1 MSTTTYFDIQLPG
14 ENNYDWFTK
23 TNRAFSAIT
32 EKMVR
37 LQMPS
42 TTTLRWGDITNNR
55 YIEASTLGL
64 KLVGGIDFGTTPG
77 TNFRFPQGDEFPT
90 DPMIGGAFFR
100 TDEEILYVY
109 YDGDW
114 QAVTAASSEGITAA
128 GGLLI
133 TDLGTELG
141 SFAVSDG
148 ASGLELVTPGVNDTV
163 LTSDNTS
170 DSGWST
176 KTVFELLGPSL
187 AVGQFVVGI
196 GGDEVDAFSPG
207 ADGSLLV
214 ADSGEDAGLKWSTLN
229 AVLNTILTV
238 KGQLIARGAAN
249 PTAVTAPTGNDMV
262 LISDSTEAG
271 GVRWAQQTELGSLPS
286 TRTRVA
292 ADLYLH
298 ANYL

>member
-55 YIEASTLGL
+55 YLEASTLGL
-64 KLVGGIDFGTTPG
+64 KLVGGIDYGTTPG

-90 DPMIGGAFFR
+90 DPMIGEAFFR

-114 QAVTAASSEGITAA
+114 QAVSAASSEGISAA

-148 ASGLELVTPGVNDTV
+148 ASGIELVAPGANDTV
-163 LTSDNTS
+163 LTSDSTS
-170 DSGWST
+170 DSGWGY
-176 KTVFELLGPSL
+176 KTVLELLSAQLDKGE
-187 AVGQFVVGI
+187 FVI
-196 GGDEVDAFSPG
+196 GTGTGVDTITPG
-207 ADGSLLV
+207 ADDSILV
-214 ADSGEDAGLKWSTLN
+214 TDSGEDTGLKWASLN
-229 AVLNTILTV
+229 SLLNTILTV
-238 KGQLIARGAAN
+238 KGQLLARGAAN

-292 ADLYLH
+292 ADLFLH

>member
-55 YIEASTLGL
+55 YLEASTLGL

-90 DPMIGGAFFR
+90 DPMIGEAFFR

-114 QAVTAASSEGITAA
+114 QAVSAASSGGISAA

-148 ASGLELVTPGVNDTV
+148 AGGIELVWPGANDSV

-170 DSGWST
+170 DSGWGY
-176 KTVFELLGPSL
+176 KTVLELLSAQLDKGE
-187 AVGQFVVGI
+187 FVI
-196 GGDEVDAFSPG
+196 GTGTGVDTITPG
-207 ADGSLLV
+207 ADDSILV
-214 ADSGEDAGLKWSTLN
+214 TDSGEDTGLKWASLN
-229 AVLNTILTV
+229 SLLNTILTV
-238 KGQLIARGAAN
+238 KGQLLARGAAN